1 MVWALTCPGSLPYSM
16 AMISIMA
23 LTSHKTSRSQRMMM
37 ILLSISLP
45 LVATFI
51 LAPKNPEGRFDNG
64 STTDETVC

>member
-1 MVWALTCPGSLPYSM
+1 
-16 AMISIMA
+16 
-23 LTSHKTSRSQRMMM
+23 MMM

-51 LAPKNPEGRFDNG
+51 LAPKNPEDRFDNG